1 MAPRWFMKN
10 ALVRTGLLVL
20 AVVAAGAL
28 GACSDAPMDP
38 GQDMPAAE
46 APPADLSFAPAD
58 PYVPGRVLVRFKP
71 GANAQGIIQG
81 AGAEFARDMVLGI
94 KILKVPEGAELRVV
108 QALSKNPNVEFAEPD
123 LIRTFGEPAAMP
135 VNDPYVGY
143 KWDLDNDGNIYSS
156 TGDVLATT
164 GAADADMDWR
174 EAVEALASSN
184 GTARIGIMDT
194 GIRNDHQEFQGRI
207 AAQYDFFDGDSNAED
222 DNGHGTHVAGIAAA
236 STNDGLGVPGV
247 AYTGNVDFAIAKVCG
262 ESGWGP
268 FVSYGCPLS
277 AIAEGIVWAVDNGA
291 HVLNLSLGGGSGSDA
306 EKSALQHARDNNVL
320 PFCATGNDNGA
331 VSYPAAFP
339 ECVAVGA
346 TDWSDDRAS
355 YSNYGS
361 AIEIS
366 APGGDDE
373 SPDGYSY
380 ILSSYNGGATSY
392 AFLAGTSMATP
403 QATGLGA
410 LLHVLGV
417 ADDDAKLSNM
427 KSTADD
433 LGASGWDPY
442 FGEGRINVA
451 AAVAE
456 ATGGGPTNQAPTA
469 SFTSS
474 CTDLNCTFDGTG
486 SSDPDG
492 DALSYSWDFG
502 DGATATGATASHTY
516 AADGTYTVTLT
527 VSDGDLSDAQSQS
540 VTVSSGPTNQAP
552 TASFTY
558 SCTDL
563 TCTFDGTGSSDPDG
577 DALSYS
583 WEFGDGATAT
593 GATAS
598 HTYAA
603 GGTYTV
609 TLTVTDNEGAT
620 ASDAQ
625 DVTVT
630 ESSTGFTLSVNAYKV
645 RGTQYADLFW
655 DGATSEKVDIYRDR
669 EVVVSDTPND
679 GEYLEHTTGQK
690 GGGSAVYQVCEAGTT
705 TCSNEVTAVW

>member
-20 AVVAAGAL
+20 TVVAAGAL

-123 LIRTFGEPAAMP
+123 FVRTFGDPAVMP
-135 VNDPYVGY
+135 VNDPFVGY
-143 KWDLDNDGNIYSS
+143 KWDLDNDGNIYST

-184 GTARIGIMDT
+184 GSARIGIMDT

-207 AAQYDFFDGDSNAED
+207 AAQYDFFDGDGNAED

-247 AYTGNVDFAIAKVCG
+247 AYTGNVEFAIAKVCG

-277 AIAEGIVWAVDNGA
+277 AIADGIVWAVDNGA

-306 EKSALQHARDNNVL
+306 EQSALQYARSNNVL

-346 TDWSDDRAS
+346 TDWSDNRAS

-380 ILSSYNGGATSY
+380 ILSSYNGGPDSY

-433 LGASGWDPY
+433 LGASGWDQY

-451 AAVAE
+451 NAVAA
-456 ATGGGPTNQAPTA
+456 ATGGGPINSPPTA
-469 SFTSS
+469 SFTYG
-474 CTDLNCTFDGTG
+474 CTDLACDFEGTG
-486 SSDPDG
+486 SSDSDG
-492 DALSYSWDFG
+492 SISSYAWTFG
-502 DGATATGATASHTY
+502 DGATATGS
-516 AADGTYTVTLT
+516 
-527 VSDGDLSDAQSQS
+527 
-540 VTVSSGPTNQAP
+540 
-552 TASFTY
+552 
-558 SCTDL
+558 
-563 TCTFDGTGSSDPDG
+563 
-577 DALSYS
+577 
-583 WEFGDGATAT
+583 
-593 GATAS
+593 TAS

-620 ASDAQ
+620 GSDAQ

-630 ESSTGFTLSVNAYKV
+630 DGTANSAPTADFTYAVTDLTVDFTDQSSDSDGEVVSWDWDFGDGGTSTAQSPSYTYAAGDTYTVTLTVTDDDGATDSISQDVTVTEPSTGDFTLSVTAYKN
-645 RGTQYADLFW
+645 RGRQYADLFW
-655 DGATSEKVDIYRDR
+655 SGATSTNVDVYRDGT
-669 EVVVSDTPND
+669 VVATTAND
-679 GEYLEHTTGQK
+679 GTYTDITGQR
-690 GGGSAVYQVCEAGTT
+690 GGGSAVYQVCEAGTS
-705 TCSNEVTAVW
+705 TCSNEVTANW